1 MGQMEQN
8 FGTYGDDPNM
18 QMANV
23 MRQNPPPTQKYISD
37 SDEEYANHRSKSKG
51 RKSHDRSRDD
61 YRSGSSD
68 EDRKKK
74 KKKKKRYSSSERSS
88 SRGSS
93 LERELGQIKIRD
105 DYVTIPVKV
114 NI

>member
-1 MGQMEQN
+1 
-8 FGTYGDDPNM
+8 
-18 QMANV
+18 MASGRSQENSFTV
-23 MRQNPPPTQKYISD
+23 ITLYTWNQTVHAKRRHISD
-37 SDEEYANHRSKSKG
+37 SDEEYANHRSKSKS